1 MVIDYHV
8 HCEWTVWLE
17 RAWRYGCKHKWCHT
31 AGYADGWQSDV
42 RTDKG
47 VPKHLQQHCPD
58 SFLNCAVVSKHE
70 DDEQLRLQ
78 FPNTY
83 DATFIIPPCHR
94 RSDFHSRNSIVN
106 KLHDS
111 VPVHIFVAMMEGGI
125 IDLLEGQPVD
135 TWKQRWCED
144 SS

>member
-1 MVIDYHV
+1 MAANTSGATQLDM
-8 HCEWTVWLE
+8 LMDD
-17 RAWRYGCKHKWCHT
+17 RAT
-31 AGYADGWQSDV
+31 YALI
-42 RTDKG
+42 KAF

-111 VPVHIFVAMMEGGI
+111 VPEHIFVAMMEGGI